1 MDRTKYFNKNR
12 IVYTG
17 YAYTPQM
24 CTQYIISCINFLF
37 LADITAQ
44 NKFGSNSM
52 VNIKY
57 YFEFI
62 NFV

>member
-1 MDRTKYFNKNR
+1 MDRTNYFNKNR

-17 YAYTPQM
+17 YAYTRQM

-37 LADITAQ
+37 LADNIA